1 MFTSSLAEEAKAL
14 QEDVNAVSEKI
25 EDPVLCEKIR
35 LYVYAP
41 REIQDFYKAEAGSY
55 PRVTK
60 SASDGDLFI
69 LAATGSNILTVIL
82 RSSEAPALNRA
93 QLQRLAKCSRAH
105 MQYSQRRE
113 SPSYDSDDD
122 EGPADEDGWLYEDL
136 GVLLRLYGRLR
147 DKEQLMELIF
157 EVRSSQSAFIRDN

>member
-55 PRVTK
+55 LISPRAHLKETC
-60 SASDGDLFI
+60 L
-69 LAATGSNILTVIL
+69 
-82 RSSEAPALNRA
+82 
-93 QLQRLAKCSRAH
+93 LQR
-105 MQYSQRRE
+105 QR
-113 SPSYDSDDD
+113 
-122 EGPADEDGWLYEDL
+122 
-136 GVLLRLYGRLR
+136 V
-147 DKEQLMELIF
+147 QIF
-157 EVRSSQSAFIRDN
+157 